1 MTAETHPIE
10 KEQVMACLDGELSPE
25 AAARVASHLAEC
37 AECHALQSE
46 LREVS
51 SEMMAWNVEPSP
63 ANLTYGV
70 NAVIRAEVFTDS
82 SMSEDRFQTSTNFVR
97 RVMLSRWVWGTA
109 CAAVVG
115 MIVLK
120 MLTPI
125 NLIRVSSHADLATL
139 MAQRSVSEPLEVS
152 PSPTAGP
159 GSQGDA
165 SKSPFDRFQL
175 AAKLMRPAAGGGVRD
190 DGAIANGPMI
200 ARTASL
206 KISVKDFGS
215 ARASVDRI
223 VRARNGYA
231 ASMTI
236 NSQKG
241 EPQSLEAE
249 LHIPDAV
256 CDAALADLKG
266 LGRVEQEQQGGEEV
280 TAQVVDL
287 DARLKNAHI
296 TETRLE
302 EILRTRTGKVADVL
316 GVEKEMA
323 NVREQIEQMEG
334 EQKNLHNRIT
344 YASIQLE
351 LHEEYAASLEVGSSS
366 VGRRIRNAVV
376 DGFSAAVDGFL
387 SLGLFLLYVA
397 PSLILLGLILFWPV
411 RWAWRRLRQAQS

>member
-1 MTAETHPIE
+1 MTAEAHPIE
-10 KEQVMACLDGELSPE
+10 KEQVMAYLDGELSPE
-25 AAARVASHLAEC
+25 AASQIARHLAEC
-37 AECHALQSE
+37 SECRALESE
-46 LREVS
+46 LRGVS
-51 SEMMAWNVEPSP
+51 SEMLAWNIEPSP
-63 ANLTYGV
+63 ANLTYGM
-70 NAVIRAEVFTDS
+70 NAVIRAEFFADS
-82 SMSEDRFQTSTNFVR
+82 SMSNDRFLTSTSFLR
-97 RVMLSRWVWGTA
+97 RVVLSRWVWGTA
-109 CAAVVG
+109 CAAVVV

-120 MLTPI
+120 MLTPVYD
-125 NLIRVSSHADLATL
+125 RASSNGQLATFS
-139 MAQRSVSEPLEVS
+139 AQRNVSESLEVS
-152 PSPTAGP
+152 PPPKSGP
-159 GSQGDA
+159 GPQVDVT
-165 SKSPFDRFQL
+165 KSSFDKFQL
-175 AAKLMRPAAGGGVRD
+175 AAKLMSAGGGGGEETMV
-190 DGAIANGPMI
+190 NGPMI

-206 KISVKDFGS
+206 KISVKDFDS
-215 ARASVDRI
+215 ARSSVDRI

-249 LHIPDAV
+249 LHIPTSA
-256 CDAALADLKG
+256 CDAALADLKA

-287 DARLKNAHI
+287 DARLTNAHI

-316 GVEKEMA
+316 EVEKEMA

-344 YASIQLE
+344 YASVQLE

-366 VGRRIRNAVV
+366 VGRRIRNALV
-376 DGFSAAVDGFL
+376 DGFSAAMDGFL

-411 RWAWRRLRQAQS
+411 RWAWRRLRQVQS